1 MRDPDRIV
9 TVMAALLV
17 AWQDVPDMRLGQLLV
32 NITGKDD
39 LFYVED
45 DVLLDEIQEWV
56 ETSRTWKA
64 R

>member
-9 TVMAALLV
+9 DVLALLLIT
-17 AWQDVPDMRLGQLLV
+17 WQEFPDMRLGQLLI
-32 NITGKDD
+32 NATGKSD

-45 DVLLDEIQEWV
+45 DVLMDELKEWL
-56 ETSRTWKA
+56 ETSKTWKA